1 MNEIQQWNE
10 QDVIG
15 TMLINGDMRDALIK
29 GLATT
34 DLRFEIHRVIYRLMI
49 ANQQF
54 GRLYQDKLLESSN
67 IHLNNEM
74 LSIMDNCIT
83 TNTEIKCDWILERAT
98 SAIINSP
105 KQAHTD
111 TSYAK
116 GN

>member
-1 MNEIQQWNE
+1 MDNIRMNEIQQWNE

-83 TNTEIKCDWILERAT
+83 TNTEIKCDWLLERAL
-98 SAIINSP
+98 N
-105 KQAHTD
+105 
-111 TSYAK
+111 
-116 GN
+116 NE